1 MTVSLA
7 DHDGRTQRPERRR
20 AMAPRHE
27 TRRWLS
33 INEACRMLG
42 VDQSTL
48 RRWSDAGKVPVFRTP
63 GGHRRYAED
72 DLLLLVDE
80 RSRRERIH
88 GATARPALADDVTS
102 AVPVQQVGSA
112 LNGISPRL
120 REALAQLRNVLRQT
134 LTPQTA
140 LSPARLLSEASI
152 AGTAA
157 GRAAQAS
164 GISVAEMVTA
174 LVALKPVAPAGAPAD
189 ATARGALQTIESM
202 SQALDQALIAAVQ
215 ARSAASPLNEA
226 LVAAQT
232 QEPTVLGDA

>member
-7 DHDGRTQRPERRR
+7 DHDSRTERPERRR
-20 AMAPRHE
+20 ATTQRHE

-72 DLLLLVDE
+72 DLLILVDE
-80 RSRRERIH
+80 RSRRER
-88 GATARPALADDVTS
+88 ARASTGVDQPLADGPATVKTPQHATLGMSS
-102 AVPVQQVGSA
+102 AT
-112 LNGISPRL
+112 PRL
-120 REALAQLRNVLRQT
+120 RETLAQLSHLLRW
-134 LTPQTA
+134 A
-140 LSPARLLSEASI
+140 LSQAGTSPARVLSEASI

-157 GRAAQAS
+157 GRAAQAA
-164 GISVAEMVTA
+164 GVSVADMVTA
-174 LVALKPVAPAGAPAD
+174 LLALRPTAPTGAPAD
-189 ATARGALQTIESM
+189 AAARGALQAIETM
-202 SQALDQALIAAVQ
+202 TQALDQAIIAAVQ
-215 ARSAASPLNEA
+215 VRSAASPLNEA

-232 QEPTVLGDA
+232 SDTAVLGDA

>member
-80 RSRRERIH
+80 RSRRER
-88 GATARPALADDVTS
+88 ARAIAVDTPLADGPAAALPAQQS
-102 AVPVQQVGSA
+102 ASP
-112 LNGISPRL
+112 LNGASPRL
-120 REALAQLRNVLRQT
+120 REALAQLRHVLRQS

-157 GRAAQAS
+157 GRAAQAA
-164 GISVAEMVTA
+164 GVTVAEMVTA
-174 LVALKPVAPAGAPAD
+174 LVALRPTAPGGAPAD
-189 ATARGALQTIESM
+189 SMAHGALQAIETM
-202 SQALDQALIAAVQ
+202 GQALDQALIAAVQ
-215 ARSAASPLNEA
+215 ARSASSPLNEA

-232 QEPTVLGDA
+232 QEPAVLGDA